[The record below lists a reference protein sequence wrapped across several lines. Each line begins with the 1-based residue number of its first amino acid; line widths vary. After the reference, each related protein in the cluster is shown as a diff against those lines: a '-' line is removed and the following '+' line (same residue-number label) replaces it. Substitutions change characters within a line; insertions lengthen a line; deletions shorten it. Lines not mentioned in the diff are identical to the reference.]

1 MTGWRPW
8 HDVRGRLLAI
18 VLVALF
24 VALAAA
30 TYGFNVLFTWTS
42 SRDADSLL
50 RSRASSELALVST
63 AAGRVSVRETTDD
76 SIGDSQVWVFG
87 RHGVVEQ
94 PRRRTPSD
102 AAARSLTDGPER
114 FADVAAD
121 DTRLLALP
129 IETGRGRVGTIVVG
143 ISLAPYEQTER
154 TALTASLAFAATL
167 LTIVGVAVYLL
178 LRSALRPVSRMTEQA
193 AAWSEHDL
201 DRRFELGEP
210 HDELTTLA
218 ATLDGLLDRL
228 AASLRHERRFSAE
241 LSHELRT
248 PLARV
253 IAEAELAL
261 RRDRER
267 PEYVAALEVVLGNA
281 RQVARIVE
289 ALVAAAQQE
298 AGARGV
304 SDGVAAARNVAEACS
319 DVAAGE
325 RVDVVLAN
333 GSAPVRVGVDGDL
346 VERILHPLVENACRY
361 GKSRVEIGVTR
372 AGHRVTFV
380 VADDG
385 PGLAVD
391 EAATIFDPG
400 VRGSAGRVAGAGA
413 GLGLALARRLARSAS
428 GEIEA
433 EPSEAGARFV
443 VRLPAA

>member
-1 MTGWRPW
+1 VTGWRPW

-218 ATLDGLLDRL
+218 ATLDGLLDRIS
-228 AASLRHERRFSAE
+228 ASLRHERRFSAE

-253 IAEAELAL
+253 IGEAELAL
-261 RRDRER
+261 RRDR
-267 PEYVAALEVVLGNA
+267 
-281 RQVARIVE
+281 
-289 ALVAAAQQE
+289 
-298 AGARGV
+298 
-304 SDGVAAARNVAEACS
+304 
-319 DVAAGE
+319 GE
-325 RVDVVLAN
+325 
-333 GSAPVRVGVDGDL
+333 
-346 VERILHPLVENACRY
+346 EE
-361 GKSRVEIGVTR
+361 
-372 AGHRVTFV
+372 
-380 VADDG
+380 
-385 PGLAVD
+385 
-391 EAATIFDPG
+391 
-400 VRGSAGRVAGAGA
+400 
-413 GLGLALARRLARSAS
+413 
-428 GEIEA
+428 
-433 EPSEAGARFV
+433 
-443 VRLPAA
+443 